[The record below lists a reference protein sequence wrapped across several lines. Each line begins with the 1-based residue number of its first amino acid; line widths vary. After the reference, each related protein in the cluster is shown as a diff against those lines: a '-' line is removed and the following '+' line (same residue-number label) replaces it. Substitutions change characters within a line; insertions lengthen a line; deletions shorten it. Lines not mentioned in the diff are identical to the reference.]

1 MYGLYFPQVGQP
13 SGIDRS
19 ARAKASQAKAESLY
33 LEHQVERLLMI
44 TEALW
49 EMLKEQHGYT
59 DKELITRVQN
69 IDLRDGVLDGK
80 VAAKSKVD
88 TCSSC
93 RRKLSRRHTICI
105 YCGTP
110 VKRGVF
116 ER

>member
-1 MYGLYFPQVGQP
+1 MYGLYFPQNGQ
-13 SGIDRS
+13 SAGIDKS
-19 ARAKASQAKAESLY
+19 ARAEARRANAESLY

-49 EMLKEQHGYT
+49 EMVKEQHEYT
-59 DKELITRVQN
+59 DEELATRVQN

-88 TCSSC
+88 TCASC
-93 RRKLSRRHTICI
+93 KRKLSRRHTICI
-105 YCGTP
+105 YCGAP

>member
-1 MYGLYFPQVGQP
+1 MYGLYFPQIGQP
-13 SGIDRS
+13 SGIDKS
-19 ARAKASQAKAESLY
+19 ARAQARKAKAESLY
-33 LEHQVERLLMI
+33 LEHQMERLLMI

-49 EMLKEQHGYT
+49 ELLKEQHGYA
-59 DKELITRVQN
+59 DEELITRVQN

-93 RRKLSRRHTICI
+93 KRKLSHRHTICI
-105 YCGTP
+105 YCGAS